1 MEQESL
7 TQGDFKYVE
16 GDIDRRDAKTKE
28 DSPPHPGFKT
38 LCGLKG
44 GKLSGG

>member
-7 TQGDFKYVE
+7 TQGDFKYIEDDVD
-16 GDIDRRDAKTKE
+16 GRDAKLKNE
-28 DSPPHPGFKT
+28 PLHAGFKT
-38 LCGLKG
+38 LCGLRG